1 MHIED
6 IPDNMAINTEYDFI
20 FKPNILKNKI
30 INYIFILLNNNYT
43 WQLFIL
49 MYNNLQMRIF
59 NYIINKLDLRIC
71 KPSQAKPSQAKP

>member
-1 MHIED
+1 MHTEY

-59 NYIINKLDLRIC
+59 NYIINKLDLRIH
-71 KPSQAKPSQAKP
+71 KPSQAKR